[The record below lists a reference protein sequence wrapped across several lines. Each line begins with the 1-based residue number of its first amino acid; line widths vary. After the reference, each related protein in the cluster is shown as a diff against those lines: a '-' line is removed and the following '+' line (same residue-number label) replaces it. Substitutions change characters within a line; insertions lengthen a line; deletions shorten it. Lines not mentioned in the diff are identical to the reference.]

1 MKKKKKKHFPI
12 DQLFSI
18 EHRVKMYALFKQLS
32 TFHLSKTIYKCFSP
46 SDKQFDFSAVP
57 SNLRIYIAI
66 YDDTVWKEKL
76 VRLSCT
82 KFLILIIGLSWLLGT
97 RYWNITYNR
106 ELFIKLKSLAFGKFM
121 YSRKVRVSYEFDTI
135 SL

>member
-1 MKKKKKKHFPI
+1 MKKKKKKT
-12 DQLFSI
+12 FSNRSI
-18 EHRVKMYALFKQLS
+18 IFHRAPCKNVRSLQTTVNFS
-32 TFHLSKTIYKCFSP
+32 SFETIYKCFSP